1 LLLLLLL
8 LLWGFLFEE
17 MATSA
22 EMQALL
28 ASVGQQQLPL
38 AVAAGRTYGRT
49 SLPTQ
54 HSPQSRA
61 RILLQE
67 MASLTDRLVKVAGVA
82 AAVAAVVVVVVVISK
97 ACPLFCYYG
106 FPRFLVFHLC

>member
-1 LLLLLLL
+1 
-8 LLWGFLFEE
+8 
-17 MATSA
+17 MTTSA

-28 ASVGQQQLPL
+28 ASVGQQQQLPL
-38 AVAAGRTYGRT
+38 AVAAGRSYGRT

-82 AAVAAVVVVVVVISK
+82 AVVVVVVVVVVISK
-97 ACPLFCYYG
+97 ACPLFCY
-106 FPRFLVFHLC
+106 

>member
-1 LLLLLLL
+1 LWLLLLLL

-28 ASVGQQQLPL
+28 ASVGQQQQLAL
-38 AVAAGRTYGRT
+38 AVAGGRTYGRT

-82 AAVAAVVVVVVVISK
+82 AAAVVVVVVISK
-97 ACPLFCYYG
+97 ACPLFCY
-106 FPRFLVFHLC
+106 

>member
-1 LLLLLLL
+1 
-8 LLWGFLFEE
+8 

-49 SLPTQ
+49 SLPSQ

-61 RILLQE
+61 RMLLRD
-67 MASLTDRLVKVAGVA
+67 MATLTDRLVKVAGVA
-82 AAVAAVVVVVVVISK
+82 AAAAAVVVVVVVISK